1 MITFGKTITFEAY
14 NELRKSVGWNLISK
28 RQFENAM
35 KYSLFFTVAYDGD
48 RAVGMSRGVGDGG
61 YHLMLVDVI
70 VHPDYQGQGIGR
82 EVVTQFM
89 KFADDSLEKG
99 EGISLTLL
107 AAYGKEKFYEKFGF
121 HIRPV
126 GKEGAGMNLKYVKQ

>member
-1 MITFGKTITFEAY
+1 MITYKKSITFEDY
-14 NELRKSVGWNLISK
+14 NELRRLVGWNIITK
-28 RQFENAM
+28 RQFDSAM
-35 KYSLFFTVAYDGD
+35 THSMFFTVAYDGD
-48 RAVGMSRGVGDGG
+48 KAVGMSRGVGDGG

-89 KFADDSLEKG
+89 KFADDSIEKG
-99 EGISLTLL
+99 EMISLTLL

-121 HIRPV
+121 HTRPL
-126 GKEGAGMNLKYVKQ
+126 GHEGAGMNLKYIK